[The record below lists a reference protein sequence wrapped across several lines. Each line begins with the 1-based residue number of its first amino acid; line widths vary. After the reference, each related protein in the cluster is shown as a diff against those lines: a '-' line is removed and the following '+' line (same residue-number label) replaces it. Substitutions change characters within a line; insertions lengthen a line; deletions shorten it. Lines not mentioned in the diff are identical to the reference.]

1 MDSALSTD
9 QVKDDEAARR
19 GEALCDLVEGAQRG
33 DAAAWRE
40 LITRFTPLVISVAR
54 GFRLSAEDCDDVSQ
68 IVWLKLYENIRR
80 LREPRA
86 LPGWIRTTTRHETL
100 RQLRASGR
108 TLVMDPGLLASF
120 DFASDLPEVDNDL
133 LTAEREQVITNGLD
147 EMDPQHRS
155 LLILL
160 HVDERPSY
168 QAIGQRLNMP
178 VGSIGPTRARSL
190 QKLRTTRSVSSY
202 LQSDADLMAT
212 G

>member
-1 MDSALSTD
+1 MDTAVSTD
-9 QVKDDEAARR
+9 QVKDDEASRCGR
-19 GEALCDLVEGAQRG
+19 VLCDLVAGAQRG
-33 DAAAWRE
+33 DPAAWRE
-40 LITRFTPLVISVAR
+40 LITRFTPLVTSVAR

-68 IVWLKLYENIRR
+68 IVWLKLFENIGR

-86 LPGWIRTTTRHETL
+86 LPGWIRTTARHETL
-100 RQLRASGR
+100 RQLRGSGR

-120 DFASDLPEVDNDL
+120 DFAADLPEVDDDL
-133 LTAEREQVITNGLD
+133 LKAEREQVITEGLD
-147 EMDPQHRS
+147 EMEPQHRS

-168 QAIGQRLNMP
+168 QAIGRRLGMP

-190 QKLRTTRSVSSY
+190 QKLKTTRSVSSY
-202 LQSDADLMAT
+202 LQSDHDLMAT

>member
-1 MDSALSTD
+1 MDAAPCTD
-9 QVKDDEAARR
+9 QVKDDEATRC
-19 GEALCDLVEGAQRG
+19 GQVLCDLVEGAQRG

-40 LITRFTPLVISVAR
+40 LIARFTPLVTSVAR
-54 GFRLSAEDCDDVSQ
+54 GFRLSTEDCDDVSQ

-86 LPGWIRTTTRHETL
+86 LPGWIRTTARHETL
-100 RQLRASGR
+100 RQLCASGR
-108 TLVMDPGLLASF
+108 TLAMDPGLLASF
-120 DFASDLPEVDNDL
+120 DLAADLPEVDNDL
-133 LTAEREQVITNGLD
+133 LKAEREQVITAGLD
-147 EMDPQHRS
+147 EMEPQHRS
-155 LLILL
+155 LLMLL

-168 QAIGQRLNMP
+168 QAIGRRLGMP

-202 LQSDADLMAT
+202 LQSERGLMAT